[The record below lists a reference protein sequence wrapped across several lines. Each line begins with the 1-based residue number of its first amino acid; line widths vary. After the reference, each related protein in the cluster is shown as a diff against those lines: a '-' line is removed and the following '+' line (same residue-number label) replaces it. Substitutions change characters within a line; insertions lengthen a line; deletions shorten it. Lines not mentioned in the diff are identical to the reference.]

1 MAGKNL
7 FVKVMFF
14 RSITDLQTILIYEN
28 DVDVLKE
35 LVLPDDLAPT
45 VPSCLCARF
54 FFHTKAQRH
63 G

>member
-35 LVLPDDLAPT
+35 LVLYDDLRSNHVFSPAKLRRVG
-45 VPSCLCARF
+45 VP
-54 FFHTKAQRH
+54 
-63 G
+63 